1 MIDTVYAHIE
11 SAAIVPRKRT
21 TSDDLEFAATW
32 LEAYEGDPEEDS
44 DNLIAL
50 ASVAR
55 KLRLEASRR
64 NTQTQT

>member
-1 MIDTVYAHIE
+1 MIDTVYTLTE
-11 SAAIVPRKRT
+11 LGTIVPRKRT
-21 TSDDLEFAATW
+21 TADDLELAATW

-44 DNLIAL
+44 TNLVAL

-64 NTQTQT
+64 